1 MYTVIWQGIS
11 KRPVSLYVYSSR
23 SFSQNTDSSVQEQQC
38 KTLTCSG
45 QISANGG
52 QKSANS
58 GQMSTNGGQI
68 LANGGQMSINGGQM
82 SAYGG
87 HESALARQMSSISI
101 QVQNMKQ
108 SVFRFKAKHFR
119 PPPDQISPH
128 LLFLIQL
135 NKKKGEEGCNTR
147 KKIKK

>member
-11 KRPVSLYVYSSR
+11 KLPVSLYVYSSR

-38 KTLTCSG
+38 KESANGGQTLTCSG

-58 GQMSTNGGQI
+58 GQMSTNGGQT

-87 HESALARQMSSISI
+87 HESAHARQMSSIRI

-108 SVFRFKAKHFR
+108 SVFKFKAKHFR
-119 PPPDQISPH
+119 PPP
-128 LLFLIQL
+128 
-135 NKKKGEEGCNTR
+135 
-147 KKIKK
+147 